1 MPVYSDEES
10 NSEYSDNEQTPT
22 TQPLSESEDSVQ
34 ENSEKQ
40 KKKVMTSVE
49 LLEEFVNV
57 QSKIHT
63 LTTDYNEKEKAFDKV
78 HKEFLSER
86 KRLEKE
92 LDSYTKKLSKTV
104 VSETSKKKK
113 KRTGNSTGGFNKVAP
128 VPKVLRK
135 YLELDDTE
143 LSRSAVNKLLHAKF
157 KADGFK
163 DGKTTTISSKKTA
176 KLLGVEKDYVIE
188 FSAFSKFLA
197 GFYNAEKESAS
208 N

>member
-1 MPVYSDEES
+1 MPVYSDDES
-10 NSEYSDNEQTPT
+10 NSDSSDNEQPT
-22 TQPLSESEDSVQ
+22 TQHLSESEDSVQ
-34 ENSEKQ
+34 ESSEKI
-40 KKKVMTSVE
+40 KKKAMTSVE
-49 LLEEFVNV
+49 LLEEFSNV
-57 QSKIHT
+57 QTKIHT
-63 LTTDYNEKEKAFDKV
+63 LTTEHNEKEKAFDKEN
-78 HKEFLSER
+78 KEYLASR

-92 LDSYTKKLSKTV
+92 LESFTKKLLKTV

-128 VPKVLRK
+128 VPKTLRK
-135 YLELDDTE
+135 YLELDETE

-188 FSAFSKFLA
+188 FSAFSRFLA
-197 GFYNAEKESAS
+197 VFYNAEKEAVP